1 MSTTPVAARPP
12 RPWRRVSL
20 FPKTMRDRRALV
32 ALAPALL
39 ALVALFAYPVA
50 AMLLRSFRDDAGG
63 LTLHWYGEALSGAN
77 RDIFLTTFRISL
89 EVAVASLVLGFPVA
103 YFLSRLRPVI
113 AGVLM
118 VLVIVPHFVSALVR
132 TFGWMILLGEE
143 GVVNNVLEAL
153 RIPGAPYQLLY
164 NEAGVIIG
172 MTHIMLPYAVLTLY
186 AVMRNVDLRLLDAAA
201 SLGAG
206 RVTAFR
212 RVYLPQVLPG
222 VAAVLLLSFVIAF
235 GFYLTPALMG
245 GTEQTVIATVID
257 DEVLSQA
264 RWNLGAALAGALLVA
279 TLLVLAVINRIVPLR
294 KLIFGSAS

>member
-1 MSTTPVAARPP
+1 MSTTPIAARPP

-20 FPKTMRDRRALV
+20 LPKTMRDRRALV

-143 GVVNNVLEAL
+143 GVVNNALEAL

>member
-20 FPKTMRDRRALV
+20 LPKTMRDRRALV

-39 ALVALFAYPVA
+39 ALVALFAYPVV
-50 AMLLRSFRDDAGG
+50 AMLLRSIRDDAGG

-153 RIPGAPYQLLY
+153 RVPGAPYQLLY

-212 RVYLPQVLPG
+212 RVYLPQVLP
-222 VAAVLLLSFVIAF
+222 SFVIAF

-294 KLIFGSAS
+294 RLIFGSAS

>member
-1 MSTTPVAARPP
+1 M
-12 RPWRRVSL
+12 
-20 FPKTMRDRRALV
+20 
-32 ALAPALL
+32 ALAPAVL
-39 ALVALFAYPVA
+39 ALLALFAYPVA
-50 AMLLRSFRDDAGG
+50 SMLLRSVRDDAGG
-63 LTLHWYGEALSGAN
+63 LSLDWYREALSGAN
-77 RDIFLTTFRISL
+77 GKIFLTTFRISL
-89 EVAVASLVLGFPVA
+89 EVAVASLLLGFPLA
-103 YFLSRLRPVI
+103 YFLSRLRPTI

-143 GVVNNVLEAL
+143 GIVNNAL
-153 RIPGAPYQLLY
+153 KALHIPGAPYQLLY

-172 MTHIMLPYAVLTLY
+172 MTYIMLPYAVLTLY

-206 RVTAFR
+206 RMTAFR

-222 VAAVLLLSFVIAF
+222 VVAVLLLSFVIAF

-257 DEVLSQA
+257 DEVLNQA
-264 RWNLGAALAGALLVA
+264 RWNLAAALSGALLVA

-294 KLIFGSAS
+294 KLIFGSVS